1 MAAEIELPVYVRV
14 GDGAEVEIGTITFDG
29 SEEPGVEMGAF
40 LRAAAAAY
48 EAAPTQD
55 AADADQA
62 HRDDG

>member
-14 GDGAEVEIGTITFDG
+14 GDGAEAKIGTITFD
-29 SEEPGVEMGAF
+29 SPETLGVDMAAF